1 MSIDA
6 RCKEQQPV
14 ADRMFMDFKYTRAGS
29 QEQLQ
34 ALNTLS
40 FLIGMWADFLAAEE
54 KRMDQVLVLEAAH
67 S

>member
-29 QEQLQ
+29 KEQLQ
-34 ALNTLS
+34 ALNALS

>member
-29 QEQLQ
+29 KEQLR
-34 ALNTLS
+34 ALRTLN
-40 FLIGMWADFLAAEE
+40 FLIDVG
-54 KRMDQVLVLEAAH
+54 
-67 S
+67 

>member
-14 ADRMFMDFKYTRAGS
+14 ADQMFLDFEYTRSGS
-29 QEQLQ
+29 KEQLR
-34 ALNTLS
+34 ALGTLN
-40 FLIGMWADFLAAEE
+40 FLIGRWADFLTAEE
-54 KRMDQVLVLEAAH
+54 KRMDQVMILEAGN